1 MSHIGPPQNDQETP
15 VVPARL
21 RTVLYIVGTL
31 ILGTA
36 TAVIGQVD
44 DVWVRL
50 ATGFGT
56 AALAVAFGYRPTR

>member
-1 MSHIGPPQNDQETP
+1 MTHIEPPKEDQDTP
-15 VVPARL
+15 VVPKVL
-21 RTVLYIVGTL
+21 RSGLYIVGTL
-31 ILGTA
+31 VLGTA
-36 TAVIGQVD
+36 TGVLGHVD